1 MADTEMSLHLD
12 YLEGVLLAQSLVLT
26 ALVKHQPAAV
36 KKLKGSM
43 EQAISQLDYVPMTA
57 EKKRAL
63 ANTLD
68 KIIGGQDRFLHG

>member
-1 MADTEMSLHLD
+1 
-12 YLEGVLLAQSLVLT
+12 LLAQSLVLT

-36 KKLKGSM
+36 SKLKGTM
-43 EQAISQLDYVPMTA
+43 DQVISQLDYVPMTA

-68 KIIGGQDRFLHG
+68 KIMGGQQRFFAGSIDMT